1 MKGAI
6 GLTKTIYLILTLCL
20 IFSMAFFSY
29 AKAAPTP
36 SPTPKYGG
44 ILKWH
49 VAEPYSLGYPG
60 TMTGQTDGQTSSV
73 GLETLFRFDANGNL
87 VPLLATDWKADPAA
101 KTITLTLRKGVKF
114 HDGTDFNAS
123 ACKWNLDQYRGGG
136 RPELK
141 KLASVDVVDD
151 YTVRLNLSVFDNTIV
166 TSLGNTG
173 DAGRMISPTAFN
185 TNGKAWC
192 EKNPVGTGPFQF
204 VSWQKEVAIKWKR
217 VDGYWDGKPYLD
229 GIEML
234 RIADATVQLMAFK
247 AGDLHMLIPDPKDAK
262 SLEKDGKYNFAVPP
276 EGQVPA
282 LAGYAKDP
290 KSPFADLRVRQ
301 ALSYAVDVKTVCN
314 AFGLG
319 YWKFQNQWAMPG
331 TWGYN
336 PNVVGYPYNPQ
347 KAKDLLA
354 QAGYP
359 NGFKT
364 SAHFYNLTPI
374 YIDEM
379 SAIQLQLKAV
389 GIDVTLDPLQ
399 RPKFAEMA
407 SLGKGWD
414 GIARMQGYSSPDPL
428 LKYAGVVA
436 GQEFAGVYLPPEF
449 TALYT
454 QATSAPD
461 FATKQKL
468 VYQLMTLATDKYCI
482 ATHLYLQPA
491 PIFKSKRIHDD
502 LFGVIPFRWL
512 SPKTWLS
519 D

>member
-1 MKGAI
+1 MKGTI
-6 GLTKTIYLILTLCL
+6 RWKKQIYLILALCF

-49 VAEPYSLGYPG
+49 VAEPFSLGFPG

-73 GLETLFRFDANGNL
+73 CLETLFRFDANGNM
-87 VPLLATDWKADPAA
+87 VPLLATDWKANPAA
-101 KTITLTLRKGVKF
+101 KTITVTLRKGVKF
-114 HDGTDFNAS
+114 HDGTNFNAS

-141 KLASVDVVDD
+141 KVVSIDVVDE
-151 YTVRLNLSVFDNTIV
+151 YTVRLNLSEFDNTIV

-217 VDGYWDGKPYLD
+217 FDGYWDGKPYLD
-229 GIEML
+229 GIENL
-234 RIADATVQLMAFK
+234 RIADTTVQLMAFK
-247 AGDLHMLIPDPKDAK
+247 AGDLHMMIPDPKVAK
-262 SLEKDGKYNFAVPP
+262 SLEAEGKYNFAVPP

-282 LAGYAKDP
+282 LAGYARDP

-301 ALSYAVDVKTVCN
+301 ALSYAVDVKTLSN
-314 AFGLG
+314 AIGLG
-319 YWKFQNQWAMPG
+319 YWKVQNQWAIPG
-331 TWGYN
+331 TWGYS
-336 PNVVGYPYNPQ
+336 PTVVGYPYNPQ

-364 SAHFYNLTPI
+364 SRI
-374 YIDEM
+374 
-379 SAIQLQLKAV
+379 
-389 GIDVTLDPLQ
+389 
-399 RPKFAEMA
+399 
-407 SLGKGWD
+407 
-414 GIARMQGYSSPDPL
+414 L
-428 LKYAGVVA
+428 L
-436 GQEFAGVYLPPEF
+436 
-449 TALYT
+449 
-454 QATSAPD
+454 
-461 FATKQKL
+461 
-468 VYQLMTLATDKYCI
+468 
-482 ATHLYLQPA
+482 
-491 PIFKSKRIHDD
+491 
-502 LFGVIPFRWL
+502 
-512 SPKTWLS
+512 
-519 D
+519 